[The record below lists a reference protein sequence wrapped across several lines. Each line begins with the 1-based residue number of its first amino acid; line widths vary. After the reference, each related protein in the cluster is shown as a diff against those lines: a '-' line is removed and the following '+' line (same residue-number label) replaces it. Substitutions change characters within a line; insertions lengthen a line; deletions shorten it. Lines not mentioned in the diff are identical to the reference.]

1 MRVEQDIG
9 IVIPTK
15 NRLEWCKLRARFHS
29 RSEFQGQILFVDS
42 SDANPVLD
50 FSEFL
55 SRNKFFNVDMVHLPD
70 SGVHQAIEFGL
81 LHIQP
86 NCKYAVISGDDDFHL
101 PSGLRAAGKFL
112 DSNLD
117 YFSVAGPAITL
128 CIEAS
133 EEKFACKTVSKYWDW
148 FSLNADFEEDRF
160 REIVGNYHN
169 LEFSLKRTDGYLEIM
184 KEVNQEFNYHGFES
198 SRALEYCASVAIA
211 LEGKA
216 AWIDDYFLI
225 RGDHQGRPNIFTEF
239 IDVSKKLQFL
249 SMRNTRLVNLI
260 SRRHSDLLKSLSI
273 KEIYDLMERTTEV
286 DLELENQSN
295 LFAKIS
301 ESFIRIKKR
310 LSSFRLK
317 FLYRHFI
324 TWIQ

>member
-1 MRVEQDIG
+1 MEQDIG
-9 IVIPTK
+9 IIIPTK
-15 NRLEWCKLRARFHS
+15 NRLEWCKLRTRFHS
-29 RSEFQGQILFVDS
+29 RSEFQGHILFVDS
-42 SDANPVLD
+42 SDANPVHD

-55 SRNKFFNVDMVHLPD
+55 SRNKFFNVEMVHLPG

-86 NCKYAVISGDDDFHL
+86 NCKYSVISGDDDFHL
-101 PSGLRAAGKFL
+101 PSGLRAAGEFL
-112 DSNLD
+112 DSNFD

-133 EEKFACKTVSKYWDW
+133 EEKFLSKTVSKYWDW
-148 FSLNADFEEDRF
+148 FLLNTDLEEDRF

-184 KEVNQEFNYHGFES
+184 KVVNQEFNNHAFES
-198 SRALEYCASVAIA
+198 SRALEYCASIAIA

-225 RGDHQGRPNIFTEF
+225 RGDHQGRPNIFAEF
-239 IDVSKKLQFL
+239 NDVNKKFQFL
-249 SMRNTRLVNLI
+249 SMRNTKLVNLI
-260 SRRHSDLLKSLSI
+260 RRRHSELLKSLSI
-273 KEIYDLMERTTEV
+273 KEIYDIIDQTPEV
-286 DLELENQSN
+286 GLDLENQPN

-301 ESFIRIKKR
+301 EFFIKIEKR
-310 LSSFRLK
+310 LSSLRLK
-317 FLYRHFI
+317 FLYRHYI
-324 TWIQ
+324 AWIQ